1 MRFRQIGNFL
11 VYEICVKGG
20 HFALL
25 PPRDRKKRSLFL
37 YRRELCSMER
47 VGPMLIAADIASKEA
62 SVRPRYAIGR
72 DEWSRIFLYA
82 KVVH

>member
-1 MRFRQIGNFL
+1 
-11 VYEICVKGG
+11 
-20 HFALL
+20 
-25 PPRDRKKRSLFL
+25 
-37 YRRELCSMER
+37 MER

-62 SVRPRYAIGR
+62 SVRYAIGR

>member
-1 MRFRQIGNFL
+1 
-11 VYEICVKGG
+11 
-20 HFALL
+20 
-25 PPRDRKKRSLFL
+25 
-37 YRRELCSMER
+37 MER